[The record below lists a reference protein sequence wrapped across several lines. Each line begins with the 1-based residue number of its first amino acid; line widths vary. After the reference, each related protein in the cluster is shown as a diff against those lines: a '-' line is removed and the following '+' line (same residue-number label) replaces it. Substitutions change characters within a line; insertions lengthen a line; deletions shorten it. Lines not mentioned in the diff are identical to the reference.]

1 MENVNGAN
9 IMSEEAATG
18 NKPVRYICLA
28 FDLSGTNVDQELKA
42 NIRSLLDLLFIE
54 ATKCGDKLSFINS
67 SGRFAKQ
74 VFGFD
79 DSKEEAL
86 AKYDEMSTGGTAPL
100 ASAIHLAVQNLKR
113 IIGENPGSSGVLVLA
128 TDGSANVP
136 ISLGTNIRR
145 ELEIECRMLAGA
157 NEIRKVL
164 VDTSEVG
171 SAKADEIADL
181 TDSVYYHSQDLNAN
195 SMYNIIKF
203 ECRESQ

>member
-1 MENVNGAN
+1 
-9 IMSEEAATG
+9 
-18 NKPVRYICLA
+18 
-28 FDLSGTNVDQELKA
+28 
-42 NIRSLLDLLFIE
+42 
-54 ATKCGDKLSFINS
+54 
-67 SGRFAKQ
+67 
-74 VFGFD
+74 VFGFE

-86 AKYDEMSTGGTAPL
+86 AKYDEMKTGGTAPL

-157 NEIRKVL
+157 SDIRKVL

-203 ECRESQ
+203 ECREAQ